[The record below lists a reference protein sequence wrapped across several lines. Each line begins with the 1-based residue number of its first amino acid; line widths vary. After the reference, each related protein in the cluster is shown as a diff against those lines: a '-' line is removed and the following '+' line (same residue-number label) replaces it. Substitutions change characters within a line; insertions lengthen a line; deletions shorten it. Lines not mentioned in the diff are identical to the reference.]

1 MLWSDAETQPADNLF
16 KNINSINLDVI
27 SEVQKDVEP
36 YDMISLVFLL
46 YDTPDT
52 ALQKLICYERI
63 SRDVDINNMNLLYDW
78 AVYMQNPSNP
88 RTTWKYEFLEALTIC
103 RLYNIIR
110 KLGFDVSKVKKHYLP
125 ENVYVTIYID
135 PIKKALYKICEN
147 MTFDYL
153 LKFKRTLNS
162 YKIDVSEHNNCEIIF
177 LKLMSNK
184 FIKLGQYDN
193 DTKKYSNNYDIE
205 DLAKIFENIS
215 HFKEHAKLLREI
227 KDQINCSSSLDHP
240 EPMSTESTKNKLSL
254 NSYNIQG
261 EKYTEGFDDIFQQLN
276 QLHLE
281 DEPIQS
287 LKSDTNIKLRTDA
300 YALKNRNRIGV
311 CCIIN
316 QEVFHPSKDSIQS
329 HTPDLSDRLGSTL
342 DLIALEKTMTAL
354 NFDIKSK
361 SNLNNKEVIQFI
373 KNVIREHVH
382 TDDSVF
388 MLCIMSHGVR
398 GHVYAA
404 DSTKIKVDNIL
415 SLLDSDEA
423 SKLHGMPKVLIL
435 QACQVEP
442 EPEIKSSI
450 KADGPKSEFYL
461 KKLHFLIYW
470 ATAPEYEA
478 YRIEDKGSIFIQCL
492 CGLIKK
498 MAEYEHLSDIFTKV
512 TDVVTTLC
520 TQLQRAQVPIF
531 KSTLRKKLYLK

>member
-1 MLWSDAETQPADNLF
+1 MLWSNAETQPPDNFF
-16 KNINSINLDVI
+16 KNINSINLDAI
-27 SEVQKDVEP
+27 SEIQNEVEP

-63 SRDVDINNMNLLYDW
+63 SRDVDKNNMNLLYDW
-78 AVYMQNPSNP
+78 AVYMQNPHNP
-88 RTTWKYEFLEALTIC
+88 RTTWKYKFLEALTIC
-103 RLYNIIR
+103 RFYNIIR

-125 ENVYVTIYID
+125 ENVHVKVYID
-135 PIKKALYKICEN
+135 PIKKALYKICEK
-147 MTFDYL
+147 MTFEYL

-177 LKLMSNK
+177 LELMSKK

-193 DTKKYSNNYDIE
+193 DTKKYSNHYDIE
-205 DLAKIFENIS
+205 DLARVFQNIS

-227 KDQINCSSSLDHP
+227 QDQINCSSSLDHL
-240 EPMSTESTKNKLSL
+240 EPMNTESTKHKSSL

-261 EKYTEGFDDIFQQLN
+261 EKHTEGFDDIFQQLN
-276 QLHLE
+276 RLHFE
-281 DEPIQS
+281 DEPIRS
-287 LKSDTNIKLRTDA
+287 LKSDTNKLRTDA
-300 YALKNRNRIGV
+300 YPLKNRNRIGV

-316 QEVFHPSKDSIQS
+316 QEVFHSSKDSIQQ
-329 HTPDLSDRLGSTL
+329 SDRLGSTL
-342 DLIALEKTMTAL
+342 DLIALDETMTAL
-354 NFDIKSK
+354 KFDVKSK
-361 SNLNNKEVIQFI
+361 SNLNNKEVFQFI
-373 KNVIREHVH
+373 KKVITEYVH

-423 SKLHGMPKVLIL
+423 SKLRGMPKVLIL
-435 QACQVEP
+435 QTCQDQP
-442 EPEIKSSI
+442 EPEIKSI
-450 KADGPKSEFYL
+450 KVDAPKSELYL
-461 KKLHFLIYW
+461 KKLHFLIFW
-470 ATAPEYEA
+470 AAAPEYKA
-478 YRIEDKGSIFIQCL
+478 YRYEDKGSIFIQCL

-498 MAEYEHLSDIFTKV
+498 RAEYEHLSDIFTKV
-512 TDVVTTLC
+512 IKVVTMFYP
-520 TQLQRAQVPIF
+520 QVPIS
-531 KSTLRKKLYLK
+531 KSTLNKKLYLK